1 MPIRSF
7 SRLAKI
13 LTGKHTGG
21 ESEFNQLEHFAHLWV
36 LVWGSFVRNRC
47 LIRASALSYT
57 TLLALVPL
65 LAVAISITSGLL
77 KKTGEEPIY
86 KVVDSLVAHVMPST
100 SDDTQLPLNLGTD
113 TSLMNPLEDTNT
125 MMFVPD
131 ETNSN

>member
-21 ESEFNQLEHFAHLWV
+21 ESEFDQLEHFTHLWV

-57 TLLALVPL
+57 TLLALIPL
-65 LAVAISITSGLL
+65 LAVAISVTSSIL
-77 KKTGEEPIY
+77 KKTGEEQIY
-86 KVVDSLVAHVMPST
+86 KVVDSFVAHVMPSST
-100 SDDTQLPLNLGTD
+100 SEASPLPI
-113 TSLMNPLEDTNT
+113 
-125 MMFVPD
+125 
-131 ETNSN
+131 